1 VVMQIVGRDVP
12 AAAFLML
19 RFLCALPPMAIL
31 AARTLPRLTRTE
43 VVTGLLF
50 GCLLYGI
57 LILETVGVRH
67 TSAANAG
74 FLITL
79 SVVMVPALE
88 RVSSKRRQSSV
99 VYLMTVTAVIGCG
112 MLLLSRGAHPQSGDL
127 IILGAAVVR
136 AAQITLFGRRP
147 GGATQ
152 SLINLSLIEF
162 VVVAALAGVTAV
174 AAGTPV
180 WHVVATVSARDWL
193 LIAYLGVL
201 GTSFAWL
208 AQLRAAR
215 AASSTRVGLVLS
227 TEPVFATIFAIF
239 IAGNTLGILQILGGM
254 LIVICAAVGRGF
266 EGQKDVQRQERPPAR
281 QLEPARPD
289 TGRSM

>member
-127 IILGAAVVR
+127 IILVCGRGPGSPDNPVR
-136 AAQITLFGRRP
+136 AKA
-147 GGATQ
+147 
-152 SLINLSLIEF
+152 
-162 VVVAALAGVTAV
+162 
-174 AAGTPV
+174 
-180 WHVVATVSARDWL
+180 
-193 LIAYLGVL
+193 
-201 GTSFAWL
+201 
-208 AQLRAAR
+208 
-215 AASSTRVGLVLS
+215 
-227 TEPVFATIFAIF
+227 
-239 IAGNTLGILQILGGM
+239 
-254 LIVICAAVGRGF
+254 GRG
-266 EGQKDVQRQERPPAR
+266 DSI
-281 QLEPARPD
+281 LD
-289 TGRSM
+289 